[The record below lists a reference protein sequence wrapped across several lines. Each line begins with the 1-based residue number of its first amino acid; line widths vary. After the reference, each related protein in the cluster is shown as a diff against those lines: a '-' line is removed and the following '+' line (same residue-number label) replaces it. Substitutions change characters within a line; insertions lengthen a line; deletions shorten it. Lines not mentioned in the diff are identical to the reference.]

1 MSDDIN
7 DTIPSPPPLGASLST
22 EWQESTP
29 PIDTIRS
36 IPIPEE
42 DIPDQPS
49 TPETAVA

>member
-7 DTIPSPPPLGASLST
+7 DTIPSPPPL
-22 EWQESTP
+22 ESTP

-36 IPIPEE
+36 ITIPEE
-42 DIPDQPS
+42 DIPDKPS